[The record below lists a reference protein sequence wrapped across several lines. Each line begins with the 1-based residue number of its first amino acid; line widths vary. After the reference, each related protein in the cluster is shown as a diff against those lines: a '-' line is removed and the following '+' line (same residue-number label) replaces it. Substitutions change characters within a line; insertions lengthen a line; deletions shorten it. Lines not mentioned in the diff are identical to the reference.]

1 MVVKKN
7 SIVALED
14 VHVTSRH
21 AKSRFTAT
29 MQYLLTPTVADLF
42 VLVGYPKWGSLD
54 VISTIGMTG

>member
-29 MQYLLTPTVADLF
+29 MQYLLTPTVAEF